1 MHILKVDLLYT
12 KYFLKTNFQK
22 KSIANNFIFSE
33 LLKQLQKGCEAQKQR
48 GYSPTVE
55 SKRVRRGTPNFNET
69 NDDDDEDTDE
79 SSEGEVEET
88 AREQRLI
95 VRQRV
100 TDLLALRAPGETF
113 IQDAPCFQVYLS

>member
-1 MHILKVDLLYT
+1 M
-12 KYFLKTNFQK
+12 
-22 KSIANNFIFSE
+22 
-33 LLKQLQKGCEAQKQR
+33 KQLQKGCEEQKQR
-48 GYSPTVE
+48 GYSPTIE
-55 SKRVRRGTPNFNET
+55 KSKRVRRGTPNFNET

-79 SSEGEVEET
+79 SSEEEVEET

>member
-69 NDDDDEDTDE
+69 NDDDDEHSDE

>member
-1 MHILKVDLLYT
+1 MS
-12 KYFLKTNFQK
+12 K
-22 KSIANNFIFSE
+22 KSIANDFIFSE
-33 LLKQLQKGCEAQKQR
+33 LLKQLQKGCEEQKQR
-48 GYSPTVE
+48 GYSPTIE
-55 SKRVRRGTPNFNET
+55 RSKRVRRGTPNFNET

-79 SSEGEVEET
+79 SSEEEVEET